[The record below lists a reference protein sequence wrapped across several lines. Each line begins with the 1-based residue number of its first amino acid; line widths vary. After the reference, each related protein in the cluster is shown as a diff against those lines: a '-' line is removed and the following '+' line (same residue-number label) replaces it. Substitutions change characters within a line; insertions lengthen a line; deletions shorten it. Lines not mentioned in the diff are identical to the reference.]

1 MVVEVSVVRDGV
13 DGLHYDAVHPE
24 TQRRGQAV
32 LSEVVAALSHLIFSN
47 FINESHLLAIRYFRP
62 WAAHENELMKRIGEE
77 DACHEGEVGHEL
89 VAVHDDVGVAENDDH
104 LLIRW
109 HNRIR
114 TGNESEVH

>member
-24 TQRRGQAV
+24 AQRRGQAV
-32 LSEVVAALSHLIFSN
+32 LREGDAVLSHLVFSN
-47 FINESHLLAIRYFRP
+47 FTYVLLATRYFRP
-62 WAAHENELMKRIGEE
+62 WAAHDNELMKRIGEE

-104 LLIRW
+104 LLIQ
-109 HNRIR
+109 
-114 TGNESEVH
+114 